1 MADQAVL
8 ESYGKLAATKGYV
21 DYSAGIASGAALANT
36 ARSLAIQSQNREAR
50 NKAVKDNIN
59 NMMSQMSDNVDLTAY
74 TPEEQKG
81 IRDFLT
87 SERSRYAY
95 AVNELSKIEDSSSPE
110 YQYYADILN
119 DVNNGFQNLRTQL
132 EGYKQDKLAFVQGN
146 ESDLFSAGNENFDT
160 AASIYGLNEPT
171 TFVIGEGGNIG
182 FGVGD
187 QVISYKDFE
196 KPFAK
201 DFQTVN
207 TILAKSNTLFNNH
220 QELNQHSERALRAE
234 LMSSLN
240 NPKTLQSL
248 LSSDFNELGIEF
260 PEGLVYDPANID
272 GVRQQVI
279 ETIMNGYRDVAKQ
292 GKAEY
297 DARRNSY
304 NNPSSPS
311 DPSDPSSPSKGK
323 DYTERWADVNKYPD
337 QEFTIKGKTVQ
348 KWDINQ
354 IPEDER
360 TDRHKILVATGNDFY
375 LIDGVL
381 HTAEEAEDILDN

>member
-8 ESYGKLAATKGYV
+8 ESYGKLAETKGYV
-21 DYSAGIASGAALANT
+21 DYAAGVGSGAALSAN
-36 ARSLAIQSQNREAR
+36 AQAMNVRNQQREAK

-59 NMMSQMSDNVDLTAY
+59 SMMSQMSDNVDLTAY
-74 TPEEQKG
+74 TAEEQKG
-81 IRDFLT
+81 IRNFIT

-95 AVNELSKIEDSSSPE
+95 AANEIAKIDDASSPE
-110 YQYYADILN
+110 YQYYADIMN
-119 DVNNGFQNLRTQL
+119 EVNNGFQNLKTQL
-132 EGYKQDKLAFVQGN
+132 DGYKQDKISFIEGN
-146 ESDLFSAGNENFDT
+146 ESGLFSAGNENFDT

-182 FGVGD
+182 FGVGE
-187 QVISYKDFE
+187 QVISYKDFD

-207 TILAKSNTLFNNH
+207 TILDKSNKLFSNH

-272 GVRQQVI
+272 GIRQQVI

-297 DARRNSY
+297 DARRQGY

-311 DPSDPSSPSKGK
+311 DPSDPSSPPKGK
-323 DYTERWADVNKYPD
+323 NYTERWSDVDKYPGIK
-337 QEFTIKGKTVQ
+337 QTISGHEIYRDKDNSNIYWV
-348 KWDINQ
+348 
-354 IPEDER
+354 
-360 TDRHKILVATGNDFY
+360 
-375 LIDGVL
+375 DGVMF
-381 HTAEEAEDILDN
+381 TREEAEDIVSN

>member
-8 ESYGKLAATKGYV
+8 ESYGKLAETKGYV
-21 DYSAGIASGAALANT
+21 DYAAGISSGAGLSVNAQ
-36 ARSLAIQSQNREAR
+36 AIAIRNQEREAK
-50 NKAVKDNIN
+50 NKAVKNNIN
-59 NMMSQMSDNVDLTAY
+59 SMMSQMSDNVDLTAY
-74 TPEEQKG
+74 TADEQKG
-81 IRDFLT
+81 IRNFIT

-95 AVNELSKIEDSSSPE
+95 AANEIAKIDDASSPE
-110 YQYYADILN
+110 YQYYADMMN
-119 DVNNGFQNLRTQL
+119 EVNNSFQNLKTQL
-132 EGYKQDKLAFVQGN
+132 DGYKQDKISFIEGN
-146 ESDLFSAGNENFDT
+146 ESGLFSAGNENFDT

-182 FGVGD
+182 FGVGE
-187 QVISYKDFE
+187 QVISYKDFD

-207 TILAKSNTLFNNH
+207 TILDKSNKLFNNH

-279 ETIMNGYRDVAKQ
+279 ETIMTGYRDVAKQ

-297 DARRNSY
+297 DSRRQGYS
-304 NNPSSPS
+304 NPSSPS
-311 DPSDPSSPSKGK
+311 DPSDPSSPPKGK
-323 DYTERWADVNKYPD
+323 DYTERWSDVDKYPGIKQTISGHEIYRD
-337 QEFTIKGKTVQ
+337 KDDSNIYWVDGIMFT
-348 KWDINQ
+348 
-354 IPEDER
+354 R
-360 TDRHKILVATGNDFY
+360 
-375 LIDGVL
+375 
-381 HTAEEAEDILDN
+381 EEAEDIVSN